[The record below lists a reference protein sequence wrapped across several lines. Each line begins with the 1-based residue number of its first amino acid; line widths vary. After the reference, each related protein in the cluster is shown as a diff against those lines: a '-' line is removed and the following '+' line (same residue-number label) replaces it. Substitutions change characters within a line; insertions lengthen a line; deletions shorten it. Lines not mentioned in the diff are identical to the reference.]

1 MPKQMTRQQTI
12 REQIQ
17 CTGVG
22 LHSGQPVTMTLL
34 PAPADQGIV
43 FIRADLPERPEIPA
57 RLENVSGSIMAT
69 TLAADGISIGTVEH
83 ILAAL
88 SGSEVDNLRIEV
100 QGPELPIMDGSA
112 APFQLMINAVGTK
125 PLDKPR
131 QVIRI
136 KKTIKV
142 SDGERT
148 IEIRPSESAKVS
160 CSIEFDH
167 PLLQR
172 QEMSVDITPAN
183 FGREISRARTFG
195 FLDDA
200 EKLRRAGLAR
210 GGSLDNVIVI
220 DRFKVLNAGGLRF
233 EDEFVRHKILDMIGD
248 LSLLGKP
255 VVGHIKAYKTGHS
268 LNHRM
273 VKQIADSP
281 ECWELVSLSEKP
293 EPSFKAPAVSRL
305 KGLPEPAVA

>member
-1 MPKQMTRQQTI
+1 MTRQQTI
-12 REQIQ
+12 RDQIQ

-22 LHSGQPVTMTLL
+22 IQSGQPVTMTLL

-43 FIRADLPERPEIPA
+43 FIRTDLPGKPEIPA

-69 TLAADGISIGTVEH
+69 TLAVDGVSVGTVEH

-88 SGSEVDNLRIEV
+88 SGSEVDNIRIEV

-112 APFQLMINAVGTK
+112 APFLLMINAVGIK
-125 PLDKPR
+125 PQEKPR

-136 KKTIKV
+136 KQTIKV
-142 SDGERT
+142 SDDERL
-148 IEIRPSESAKVS
+148 IEIRPSESARVS

-167 PLLQR
+167 PLIRR
-172 QEMSVDITPAN
+172 QEMSVDITPNN

-200 EKLRRAGLAR
+200 EKLHRAGLAQ
-210 GGSLDNVIVI
+210 GGTLDNVIVI

-233 EDEFVRHKILDMIGD
+233 EDEFVRHKILDIIGD
-248 LSLLGKP
+248 FSLLGKP
-255 VVGHIKAYKTGHS
+255 IVGHIKAYKTGHS
-268 LNHRM
+268 LNHRLIR
-273 VKQIADSP
+273 QIAASP
-281 ECWELVSLSEKP
+281 ECWELTGPAGSPK
-293 EPSFKAPAVSRL
+293 PSFEAPAASSL
-305 KGLPEPAVA
+305 EGLPEPAAA

>member
-1 MPKQMTRQQTI
+1 MEIQRTI

-34 PAPADQGIV
+34 PAVADQGIV

-57 RLENVSGSIMAT
+57 RLENVSCSVLAT
-69 TLAADGISIGTVEH
+69 TLATGKVSVGTVEH

-88 SGSEVDNLRIEV
+88 SGSGVDNLTIEV
-100 QGPELPIMDGSA
+100 NGPELPIMDGSA
-112 APFQLMINAVGTK
+112 APFLLMINAVGTK
-125 PLDKPR
+125 PLGRSR
-131 QVIRI
+131 QFIRI
-136 KKTIKV
+136 KKPIRV
-142 SDGERT
+142 SQGDRT
-148 IEIRPSESAKVS
+148 IEIKPSESTKVS

-167 PLLQR
+167 PLLQN
-172 QEMSVDITPAN
+172 QEMSVDLNPSD
-183 FGREISRARTFG
+183 FGLEISRARTFG

-200 EKLRRAGLAR
+200 EALRRAGLAQ
-210 GGSLDNVIVI
+210 GGNLDNVIVI

-255 VVGHIKAYKTGHS
+255 ILGHVSAYKTGHS
-268 LNHRM
+268 LNHQM
-273 VKQIADSP
+273 VREIQASP
-281 ECWELVSLSEKP
+281 DCWELVCP
-293 EPSFKAPAVSRL
+293 GQDTEPAFSTPAVSRL
-305 KGLPEPAVA
+305 EGMPESAVA